1 VENQTINRQYKFSKE
16 ADGYKTD
23 ADDYA
28 NCQELTVTIT
38 LHEYRDL
45 LERNTRYSN
54 RISELT
60 DKNNALTDKNKE
72 LTAKIASLSEKIIRE
87 V

>member
-1 VENQTINRQYKFSKE
+1 MENQTINRQYKFSKE
-16 ADGYKTD
+16 TDGYNTD

-28 NCQELTVTIT
+28 NGQELTVTIT

-45 LERNTRYSN
+45 LHDNARYSN
-54 RISELT
+54 RINE
-60 DKNNALTDKNKE
+60 LTDKNKE
-72 LTAKIASLSEKIIRE
+72 LTAKLTSLSEKIIRE